1 MPLLTVFPMP
11 RADRSAACAV
21 MSPSFARLFIA
32 VFSVLVTTLAPLP
45 APGVS
50 AAAASIAASG
60 TILVYG
66 DSLSSAYGIAQDH
79 GWVKLLE
86 TRLKGEKRNYSV
98 ANASISGETT
108 SGGLSRMKQ
117 ALERHKPSITVIELG
132 ANDGL
137 RGLPV
142 AEMRKNL
149 ETMIKMARTAGSRV
163 VLVGV
168 KMPPNYG
175 ADYNKAFDAA
185 FRDLAKAHE
194 TGLVPFLFEGFA
206 DKREFYQSDNL
217 HPNAAAQ
224 PILLENVWKA
234 LKPML
239 K

>member
-1 MPLLTVFPMP
+1 MLFAFLVTAWLPGW
-11 RADRSAACAV
+11 ASAA
-21 MSPSFARLFIA
+21 
-32 VFSVLVTTLAPLP
+32 
-45 APGVS
+45 G
-50 AAAASIAASG
+50 G

-66 DSLSSAYGIAQDH
+66 DSLSAAYGIAQER
-79 GWVKLLE
+79 GWVALLE
-86 TRLKGEKRNYSV
+86 ARLKREKSNYSV
-98 ANASISGETT
+98 ANVSISGETT
-108 SGGLSRMKQ
+108 SGGRSRLQKVLQ
-117 ALERHKPSITVIELG
+117 RYNPAVTVIELG

-149 ETMIKMARTAGSRV
+149 DAMIGEAKAAGSRV
-163 VLVGV
+163 LLVGV

-175 ADYNKAFDAA
+175 ADYNRAFDAA
-185 FRDLAKAHE
+185 YTDLAKQHK

-206 DKREFYQSDNL
+206 GKREYYQPDNL
-217 HPNAAAQ
+217 HPTAAAQ

>member
-1 MPLLTVFPMP
+1 M
-11 RADRSAACAV
+11 A
-21 MSPSFARLFIA
+21 
-32 VFSVLVTTLAPLP
+32 SVAFL
-45 APGVS
+45 VS
-50 AAAASIAASG
+50 AWAPAALAG

-66 DSLSSAYGIAQDH
+66 DSLSAAYGIAEERS
-79 GWVKLLE
+79 WVALLE
-86 TRLKGEKRNYSV
+86 TRLKREKTDYSV

-108 SGGLSRMKQ
+108 SGGLSRLQKV
-117 ALERHKPSITVIELG
+117 LERHKPSITVIELG

-149 ETMIKMARTAGSRV
+149 AAMILAAKAASSRV
-163 VLVGV
+163 LLVGV

-175 ADYNKAFDAA
+175 QDYNRAFDAA
-185 FRDLAKAHE
+185 YVELAKEHK
-194 TGLVPFLFEGFA
+194 TGLVPFFFEGFA
-206 DKREFYQSDNL
+206 DKREYYQPDNL
-217 HPNAAAQ
+217 HPTAAAQ

>member
-1 MPLLTVFPMP
+1 MWFAFLLLAWAP
-11 RADRSAACAV
+11 AA
-21 MSPSFARLFIA
+21 
-32 VFSVLVTTLAPLP
+32 P
-45 APGVS
+45 A
-50 AAAASIAASG
+50 G

-66 DSLSSAYGIAQDH
+66 DSLSAAYGIAEERS
-79 GWVKLLE
+79 WVALLAA
-86 TRLKGEKRNYSV
+86 RLKREKADYSV

-108 SGGLSRMKQ
+108 SGGLSRLAKV
-117 ALERHKPSITVIELG
+117 LEKHKPSITVIELG

-149 ETMIKMARTAGSRV
+149 AAMIAAARAVKSRV
-163 VLVGV
+163 LLVGV

-175 ADYNKAFDAA
+175 QEYNRAFEAA
-185 FRDLAKAHE
+185 FTELAKEHK
-194 TGLVPFLFEGFA
+194 TGLVPFFFEGFA
-206 DKREFYQSDNL
+206 DKREYYQPDNL
-217 HPNAAAQ
+217 HPTAAAQ

>member
-1 MPLLTVFPMP
+1 MVLFGVLLTALLV
-11 RADRSAACAV
+11 AGLASAAG
-21 MSPSFARLFIA
+21 
-32 VFSVLVTTLAPLP
+32 T
-45 APGVS
+45 
-50 AAAASIAASG
+50 G

-66 DSLSSAYGIAQDH
+66 DSLSAAYGIAQDR
-79 GWVKLLE
+79 GWVALLE
-86 TRLKGEKRNYSV
+86 NRLKSEKRNYSV

-108 SGGLSRMKQ
+108 SGGLARMKKV
-117 ALERHKPSITVIELG
+117 LERVKPTITVIELG

-149 ETMIKMARTAGSRV
+149 NSMIESAKAAGSRV
-163 VLVGV
+163 LLVGV

-175 ADYNKAFDAA
+175 VDYNRAFDAA
-185 FRDLAKAHE
+185 YTDLAKAHK

-206 DKREFYQSDNL
+206 DKREYYQPDNL
-217 HPNAAAQ
+217 HPTAAAQ
-224 PILLENVWKA
+224 PILLENVWKG

>member
-1 MPLLTVFPMP
+1 M
-11 RADRSAACAV
+11 AI
-21 MSPSFARLFIA
+21 FA
-32 VFSVLVTTLAPLP
+32 VLVAALT
-45 APGVS
+45 PGVS
-50 AAAASIAASG
+50 AAAG

-66 DSLSSAYGIAQDH
+66 DSLSAAYGISQDQ
-79 GWVKLLE
+79 GWVRLLE
-86 TRLKGEKRNYSV
+86 ARLKSEKRNYSV

-117 ALERHKPSITVIELG
+117 VLERHKPAITVIELG

-137 RGLPV
+137 RGLSV

-149 ETMIKMARTAGSRV
+149 DAMIAQARAAGSRV
-163 VLVGV
+163 VLVGI
-168 KMPPNYG
+168 KLPPNYG
-175 ADYNKAFDAA
+175 ADYNRAFEGT
-185 FRDLAKAHE
+185 FTDLAKVHK

-206 DKREFYQSDNL
+206 EKREYYLPDNI
-217 HPNAAAQ
+217 HPTAAAQ

>member
-1 MPLLTVFPMP
+1 MLAVLLG
-11 RADRSAACAV
+11 A
-21 MSPSFARLFIA
+21 L
-32 VFSVLVTTLAPLP
+32 LP
-45 APGVS
+45 GW
-50 AAAASIAASG
+50 AAAAGG

-66 DSLSSAYGIAQDH
+66 DSLSAAYGIAQER
-79 GWVKLLE
+79 GWVALLE
-86 TRLKGEKRNYSV
+86 ARLKREKSNYSV
-98 ANASISGETT
+98 ANASLSGETT
-108 SGGLSRMKQ
+108 SGGLSRLKKV
-117 ALERHKPSITVIELG
+117 LERDKPAITVIELG

-142 AEMRKNL
+142 AQMRKNL
-149 ETMIKMARTAGSRV
+149 DAMIAEAKAAGSRV

-175 ADYNKAFDAA
+175 AEYNRAFDAA
-185 FRDLAKAHE
+185 YTDLAKEHK

-206 DKREFYQSDNL
+206 DKREFYQPDNL
-217 HPNAAAQ
+217 HPTAAAQ